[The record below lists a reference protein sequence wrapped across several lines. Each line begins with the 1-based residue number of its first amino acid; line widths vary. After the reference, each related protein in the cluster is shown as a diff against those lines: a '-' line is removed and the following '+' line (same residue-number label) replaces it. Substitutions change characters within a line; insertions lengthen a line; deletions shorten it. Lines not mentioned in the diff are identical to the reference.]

1 MSFKSSFMNI
11 ENFNQ
16 NYTLMDN
23 FENNKNNLNTKLKK
37 NTNIKHYNKIKKC
50 KEIPVNNFPLAWTCS
65 YDENNKKWICPMD
78 K

>member
-1 MSFKSSFMNI
+1 MNI

-23 FENNKNNLNTKLKK
+23 FENNKNNFNTKLKK
-37 NTNIKHYNKIKKC
+37 NTNIKPNIKHYNKIKKC

-65 YDENNKKWICPMD
+65 YDENNKKWDCPMD